1 MDINSVTA
9 MLNSIPTSRSNYEFK
24 NFNLEQYG
32 TFPRQLRAMLL
43 EKETLHNSLS
53 EIEAEIDIIIT
64 EAAQAPAEKLAA
76 VNKMTASKVNQLN
89 RTIVDLKQQMKQVDN
104 WLDLQDPEDC
114 QDAIDNFEEYESDH
128 WTDTL
133 GKEAAIEVLSH
144 GRTQKS
150 TMAQLSQLPL
160 VDYKRAVV
168 IIAQLANFL
177 KDTTEKAESVLYPQT
192 DALPNSNTQETS

>member
-9 MLNSIPTSRSNYEFK
+9 MLNGIPTSRSNYEFK

-43 EKETLHNSLS
+43 EKESLHNQLS
-53 EIEAEIDIIIT
+53 EIEAEIDIITT
-64 EAAQAPAEKLAA
+64 ESALASVETLAA
-76 VNKMTASKVNQLN
+76 VVRRDSSRVSQMN
-89 RTIVDLKQQMKQVDN
+89 RRLVDIKQQMQQVDN

-150 TMAQLSQLPL
+150 TLAQLSQLPL
-160 VDYKRAVV
+160 SDYKRAVV

-177 KDTTEKAESVLYPQT
+177 KDTTEKAESVLYPQMDT
-192 DALPNSNTQETS
+192 LPNSNNQQLS

>member
-9 MLNSIPTSRSNYEFK
+9 MLNGIPTSRSNYEFK

-43 EKETLHNSLS
+43 EKESLHSQLI
-53 EIEAEIDIIIT
+53 ETEAEIELANAGVAIDSTAYVKQTAARNII
-64 EAAQAPAEKLAA
+64 
-76 VNKMTASKVNQLN
+76 LN
-89 RTIVDLKQQMKQVDN
+89 RRLVDIQQQMQQVDN

-150 TMAQLSQLPL
+150 TLAQLSQLPL
-160 VDYKRAVV
+160 SDYKRAVV

-177 KDTTEKAESVLYPQT
+177 KDTTEKAESVLYPQMDT
-192 DALPNSNTQETS
+192 LPNSNNQQLS

>member
-9 MLNSIPTSRSNYEFK
+9 ILNSIPTSRSNYEFK

-43 EKETLHNSLS
+43 EKESLHNQLI
-53 EIEAEIDIIIT
+53 EIEAEIELIN
-64 EAAQAPAEKLAA
+64 EENA
-76 VNKMTASKVNQLN
+76 NSGHNQTVIKRNVARTSQMN
-89 RTIVDLKQQMKQVDN
+89 RHLVDVKQQMQQVDD

-114 QDAIDNFEEYESDH
+114 QDAVDNFEEYESDH

-144 GRTQKS
+144 GRTQKN

-160 VDYKRAVV
+160 SDYKRAVV

-177 KDTTEKAESVLYPQT
+177 KDTTEKAESALYPQA
-192 DALPNSNTQETS
+192 DALPNSNTQQPS

>member
-9 MLNSIPTSRSNYEFK
+9 MLNGIPTSRSNYEFK

-43 EKETLHNSLS
+43 EKESLHSQLI
-53 EIEAEIDIIIT
+53 ETEAEIELANAGVAIDSTAYVKQTAARNII
-64 EAAQAPAEKLAA
+64 
-76 VNKMTASKVNQLN
+76 LN
-89 RTIVDLKQQMKQVDN
+89 RRLVDIQQQMQQVDN

-150 TMAQLSQLPL
+150 TLAPLSQLPL
-160 VDYKRAVV
+160 SDYKRAVV

-177 KDTTEKAESVLYPQT
+177 KDTTEKAESVLYPQMDT
-192 DALPNSNTQETS
+192 LPNSNNQQLS

>member
-1 MDINSVTA
+1 MDINSVTN

-43 EKETLHNSLS
+43 EKEMLHNQLS
-53 EIEAEIDIIIT
+53 EIEADIDIIIT
-64 EAAQAPAEKLAA
+64 DAAQAPAEKLAA
-76 VNKMTASKVNQLN
+76 VNKQTASRVNRLN
-89 RTIVDLKQQMKQVDN
+89 RTIVDLKQQMRQVDN

-144 GRTQKS
+144 GRTQKD

-160 VDYKRAVV
+160 ADYKRAVV

-177 KDTTEKAESVLYPQT
+177 KDTTEKAESVLYPQA
-192 DALPNSNTQETS
+192 DPLPTGNTQEAS

>member
-9 MLNSIPTSRSNYEFK
+9 MLNGIPTSRSNYEFK

-43 EKETLHNSLS
+43 EKESLHNQLS
-53 EIEAEIDIIIT
+53 EIEAEIDIITT
-64 EAAQAPAEKLAA
+64 ESALASVETLAA
-76 VNKMTASKVNQLN
+76 VVRRDSSRVSQMN
-89 RTIVDLKQQMKQVDN
+89 RRLVDIKQQMQQVDN

-150 TMAQLSQLPL
+150 TL
-160 VDYKRAVV
+160 
-168 IIAQLANFL
+168 AQLANFL
-177 KDTTEKAESVLYPQT
+177 KDTTEKAESVLYPQMDT
-192 DALPNSNTQETS
+192 LPNSNNQQLS